1 MARHRVLSLPPE
13 GSALVFEALSRPST
27 EGPMRRNS
35 LAIAVILTVASGCDN
50 VSWGGVD
57 VRLKPPQT
65 KAELAGE
72 APGRAASLTEEADL
86 LPELPDG
93 PILLAGTRSGSQAT
107 LTVVGEIQGDAF
119 GAFTS
124 DEDVP
129 GFRDRFP
136 AELLAPGSE
145 WVLFAQGV
153 RVGRLTATATG
164 LNEDFCV
171 PRPTISGTVELVPN
185 AMSAELLM
193 ALPADVASDRT
204 YDPYRVHADD
214 RDQRIASTSLA
225 SAAIPRLGA
234 AWPPDGLLSARADI
248 QAFQMVGA
256 PGEAIAA
263 TFMYRD
269 QLGMSAPSAG
279 AYSLFLM
286 GRASEGGYEP
296 TYMWYRPVDSEGKG
310 APRYFDH
317 LDWDGDGNE
326 EVLLDVFG
334 SERRWFAALAQRS
347 GTWVRTSEDSCLRSA
362 AAGG

>member
-1 MARHRVLSLPPE
+1 MHRNY
-13 GSALVFEALSRPST
+13 LV
-27 EGPMRRNS
+27 
-35 LAIAVILTVASGCDN
+35 IAVILTVASGCDN
-50 VSWGGVD
+50 VTWGGVD
-57 VRLKPPQT
+57 VRLKPPRT
-65 KAELAGE
+65 KAEMAAGTPDPV
-72 APGRAASLTEEADL
+72 APSVEEGDA

-124 DEDVP
+124 EEDVP
-129 GFRDRFP
+129 GFRDRFV

-164 LNEDFCV
+164 LAEDFCE
-171 PRPTISGTVELVPN
+171 PRPTISGTVELVP
-185 AMSAELLM
+185 SAAGVEFVM
-193 ALPADVASDRT
+193 ALPADAASGRA
-204 YDPYRVHADD
+204 YDPYQAHNHDY
-214 RDQRIASTSLA
+214 DQRVGSLSLA
-225 SAAIPRLGA
+225 SAAIPRVGA
-234 AWPPDGLLSARADI
+234 AYPPGGVLSARADI
-248 QAFQMVGA
+248 RAFQMVDA
-256 PGEAIAA
+256 PAEAIAA

-269 QLGMSAPSAG
+269 QLEISTPDAG
-279 AYSLFLM
+279 AYSLFVM
-286 GRASEGGYEP
+286 GNPSAEGYEP
-296 TYMWYRPVDSEGKG
+296 AYVSYRPVDNEGKG

-334 SERRWFAALAQRS
+334 SDRRWFSALAQRS
-347 GTWVRTSEDSCLRSA
+347 GTWVRTSGRSCSRPG